1 MITPFDSIIALEI
14 IDMINNISYSEIII
28 SVTQQCF
35 TDNTFRADT
44 VFEISSAYELWV
56 YACIYDDILNNNDYS
71 TYCSYNG
78 EGYSD
83 EYISARLLMK
93 CELLTGTSVYN
104 IQEIIPNIVKSL
116 EYMMGIECHS
126 ELMEYMK
133 SKNIEEEFKS
143 TVINLQNNL
152 KKRIK

>member
-1 MITPFDSIIALEI
+1 MITPFNSITALEI
-14 IDMINNISYSEIII
+14 IDMINSIAYSEIII
-28 SVTQQCF
+28 SVTQKCF
-35 TDNTFRADT
+35 TDNTFGADT
-44 VFEISSAYELWV
+44 VFEIFSAYELWV
-56 YACIYDDILNNNDYS
+56 YACMYDDILNNNDYS
-71 TYCSYNG
+71 AYCSYNG
-78 EGYSD
+78 EIYSD

-93 CELLTGTSVYN
+93 CELLKGKSFYD

-133 SKNIEEEFKS
+133 SKNTEEEFKN

-152 KKRIK
+152 KKHIK